1 MSIDPLFSSAK
12 SQQLYKEG
20 AKFFWVH
27 NTGPLGCLPYSV
39 IYNSDPNNLDGNG
52 CVKSRNNAAQEFN
65 RQLER
70 KLSQLKEQLP
80 HSSFTYVDVYSAKYR
95 LISTAEKFSKFGELN
110 LCAPITTQVP
120 ILTSRSGKVRSFS
133 QQYGNP
139 CKDPSRHVSWDGVHY
154 SEAANLWVANRIV
167 NGSLSRPAV
176 SVQEACKH
184 V

>member
-95 LISTAEKFSKFGELN
+95 LISTAENQGFVHPMEFCCGSYYGYHIDCGKKAVVNGTVYVLGSLLNWRVSREVNNFLETTGEL
-110 LCAPITTQVP
+110 
-120 ILTSRSGKVRSFS
+120 
-133 QQYGNP
+133 
-139 CKDPSRHVSWDGVHY
+139 
-154 SEAANLWVANRIV
+154 
-167 NGSLSRPAV
+167 
-176 SVQEACKH
+176 
-184 V
+184 